1 MKAFVRSIFCGF
13 VLGTFGVCAMFLDFF
28 VLPIAKLF
36 MGKTDYMYF
45 VSDLIHFTWRNLL
58 LNLMLVLRLIKLDIK
73 NLSELENIQNKVI
86 VATHP
91 SFIDVVILIA
101 LIPRTTCL
109 VKQELAKNPIISN
122 LVKSIF
128 IINDIEIE
136 EFKKETK
143 NMLDLGFNVIVF
155 PTGTRHKR
163 TEIPKIK
170 KGASLISINADKDIA
185 PVQIFSDGEFMF
197 INRPF
202 YYVDKRIVVFE
213 VKKLDDISVKPY
225 ENMDK
230 IKAKRELTQKIAN
243 VLYNENF

>member
-1 MKAFVRSIFCGF
+1 M
-13 VLGTFGVCAMFLDFF
+13 
-28 VLPIAKLF
+28 LPIAKLF

-136 EFKKETK
+136 EF
-143 NMLDLGFNVIVF
+143 
-155 PTGTRHKR
+155 
-163 TEIPKIK
+163 
-170 KGASLISINADKDIA
+170 SW
-185 PVQIFSDGEFMF
+185 
-197 INRPF
+197 
-202 YYVDKRIVVFE
+202 
-213 VKKLDDISVKPY
+213 
-225 ENMDK
+225 
-230 IKAKRELTQKIAN
+230 
-243 VLYNENF
+243 YN